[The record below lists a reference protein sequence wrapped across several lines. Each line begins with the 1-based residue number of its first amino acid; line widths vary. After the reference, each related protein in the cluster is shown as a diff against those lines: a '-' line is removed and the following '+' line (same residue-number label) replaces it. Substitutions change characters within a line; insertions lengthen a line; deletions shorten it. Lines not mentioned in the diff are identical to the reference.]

1 MKSANP
7 HPARHTRHRL
17 AAAIAT
23 GALLGTA
30 GLLPASAAG
39 AAPRPAQESSTAL
52 RAALRHDLSRYLTT
66 RRKAEHISAVSLR
79 VTFPGTSPAISLAT
93 GTTRYDGG
101 GPVPASALWQV
112 GSNTKAFTAV
122 ILLQLEAEGRLSIND
137 PLSKWL
143 PQYPAWGTVTIK
155 QLLNMTSRI
164 PNYALQPAFVTAIA
178 ADPATRFSAARL
190 VSYAAGIPLTPK
202 GYYYSDTNYILAQ
215 MIIER
220 VTHTTYA
227 DQLTRRIVIPLRLRS
242 LCYAPYT
249 CPAADATRMP
259 AGYFYM
265 SGAPPLLGK
274 SMPRLAITWT
284 QAAGGIVSSLPD
296 MTTWE
301 RALYQGRELPPVQ
314 QRQLESLVSETTGK
328 PIRHTTA
335 ADPNGY
341 ALGVT
346 QLTYKPIGTVW
357 WYRGGTLGYRFEHL
371 YFPRAGLIIALATNS
386 SVDNN
391 NDGLFSTA
399 VSVYRTLQ
407 KAGAV
412 HAR

>member
-1 MKSANP
+1 MRSANP
-7 HPARHTRHRL
+7 HLTRQTRNRL

-30 GLLPASAAG
+30 ALLPASAAG
-39 AAPRPAQESSTAL
+39 ATPRPALERSAAL
-52 RAALRHDLSRYLTT
+52 RAALRHDLSHYLTT
-66 RRKAEHISAVSLR
+66 RHKAEHISAVSLR
-79 VTFPGTSPAISLAT
+79 VTFPGTGPAISLAA
-93 GTTRYDGG
+93 GTTRYNGRAR
-101 GPVPASALWQV
+101 VPASALWQV

-164 PNYALQPAFVTAIA
+164 PNYALQPAFVAAIA

-190 VSYAAGIPLTPK
+190 VSYAGGVPLAPK
-202 GYYYSDTNYILAQ
+202 GFYYSDTNYILAQ

-220 VTHTTYA
+220 VTHTTFA
-227 DQLTRRIVIPLRLRS
+227 DQLTRRIIIPLRLRS

-265 SGAPPLLGK
+265 PGVPPLLGK
-274 SMPRLAITWT
+274 PMPRLAITWT
-284 QAAGGIVSSLPD
+284 QAAGGIVSSLHD

-301 RALYQGRELPPVQ
+301 RALYQGQELPPVQ
-314 QRQLESLVSETTGK
+314 QRQLESLVSEATGK
-328 PIRHTTA
+328 PIHHTTA

-341 ALGVT
+341 ALGLT
-346 QLTYKPIGTVW
+346 QVTYKPIGTVW
-357 WYRGGTLGYRFEHL
+357 WYRGGTLGYRFEHF
-371 YFPRAGLIIALATNS
+371 YFPRTGLIIALATNS

-407 KAGAV
+407 KAGGL
-412 HAR
+412 